1 MNWLKSLSG
10 QIAVA
15 IATGIVV
22 GLSLGT
28 DASQLG
34 ELGKILITL
43 IKAIAGPL
51 IFFAIVESIITSEMR
66 GKDFLKLF
74 RVVTI
79 NALFAALIGLTL
91 SNLIE
96 PGKHLDLGQ
105 KVNVSA
111 EEMKKFDIAKN
122 KIDITKT
129 ITGFFPTNIVD
140 PFQQNTVI
148 SIVFL
153 ALLTGFSFRRVR
165 QKQIQN
171 DSQAY
176 RSLENIFSSCYQ
188 MLEVVLSW
196 VILVIPLS
204 IFGVV
209 AKTVGEYGFS
219 PLKGLAFYLGVAI
232 AGFLIQILVVYQ
244 AWIKFYAK
252 IPLRKFWRTVR
263 EPVMYGLGCN
273 SSLATLPVTLSALD
287 KLGVSKRASRLGA
300 CVGTNLNNDGILLYE
315 AMAVIFVA
323 QAYGIQMDFSQQML
337 ATLFAIIGAIGITGI
352 PEAGI
357 ISLSLVLTT
366 VGLPLEILPILLT
379 VDWIIARG
387 RTVVNVL
394 GDIVTSIVVD
404 QQPKADEHL
413 RRVPA

>member
-1 MNWLKSLSG
+1 MNWFKSLSG
-10 QIAVA
+10 QISIA
-15 IATGIVV
+15 IVTGIVV

-28 DASQLG
+28 DANMLG

-51 IFFAIVESIITSEMR
+51 IFFAIIDSIITSEMR
-66 GKDFLKLF
+66 GRDFIKLF
-74 RVVTI
+74 RVVAI
-79 NALFAALIGLTL
+79 NGLFAAFIGLTL
-91 SNLIE
+91 SNLVE

-105 KVNVSA
+105 KTNVSA
-111 EEMKKFDIAKN
+111 EDMKKFDIAKN
-122 KIDITKT
+122 KIDLTKT
-129 ITGFFPTNIVD
+129 VTGFFPTNVVD

-153 ALLTGFSFRRVR
+153 ALLTGFSFRRVKQR
-165 QKQIQN
+165 QIKQ

-176 RSLENIFSSCYQ
+176 KTLENIFSGCYQ

-196 VILVIPLS
+196 VILIIPLS

-232 AGFLIQILVVYQ
+232 AGFLIQVLVIYQ
-244 AWIKFYAK
+244 AWIKLYAG
-252 IPLRKFWRTVR
+252 IPLRKFWSAVK

-273 SSLATLPVTLSALD
+273 SSLATLPVTLKALD
-287 KLGVSKRASRLGA
+287 NLGISRRASRLGA

-323 QAYGIQMDFSQQML
+323 QAYGIEMDFSQQMMAL
-337 ATLFAIIGAIGITGI
+337 LFAVVGAVGITGI

-394 GDIVTSIVVD
+394 SDIVTSIVVD

-413 RRVPA
+413 RQVSA